1 MQEPICLQAEGDNFD
16 PGCAYCFWVTMTFF
30 SGCLGAALWFA
41 GERGGSMMRT
51 GLSVFG
57 IPCVIGGMI
66 HAGTY
71 LARTR
76 VRITATCAGITF
88 EEFCR
93 GKASR
98 TDIPID
104 EVVNIYHQGKGIEIE
119 TVRRIYRVRRLTG
132 ADPDSFWL
140 KLKEHVYR
148 YGKAGITDR
157 KWHTSQAMQHDMPRQ
172 QPEIL
177 PAQQIPLTPVTYQDG
192 EPILPQSLT
201 AEQASG
207 VFLPFQAEPDPQ
219 FDVGEEEPA
228 YGKPGDL

>member
-1 MQEPICLQAEGDNFD
+1 MQIPICLQAEGDNFD
-16 PGCAYCFWVTMTFF
+16 PGCAYCFWATLTFF
-30 SGCLGAALWFA
+30 SGCLAVALRFA
-41 GERGGSMMRT
+41 GEHGGSLMRT
-51 GLSVFG
+51 GLSVFAL
-57 IPCVIGGMI
+57 PCVIGGVI

-76 VRITATCAGITF
+76 VRITATPAGITL

-93 GKASR
+93 GKELR

-104 EVVNIYHQGKGIEIE
+104 EVVNIYHHGKGIEIE
-119 TVRRIYRVRRLTG
+119 TKRRIFRVRRLTG

-140 KLKEHVYR
+140 KLKEHVNR

-157 KWHTSQAMQHDMPRQ
+157 KWHVGQAMQNVKPRR
-172 QPEIL
+172 QPETL

-192 EPILPQSLT
+192 VPILPKSLT
-201 AEQASG
+201 AEQAEG

-219 FDVGEEEPA
+219 FDLGEEEPT
-228 YGKPGDL
+228 YGEPGDL